1 MYAPPVLPSS
11 CYVPFEV
18 QRLANAQTVYRI
30 SGSDDGTDWAANVG
44 WAVRSELESDA
55 DFCPERA
62 TALGERYGGAGVGRH
77 GGGGRCG
84 LIDGY
89 QVKGIGRTPLL
100 GHDEGSDDGFWHAH
114 GGLSMVDAIQE
125 AIWSGVFGGVLPY
138 GAVRVHAIV
147 ATGTQCHFEKPGGI
161 RSQHHRALLVRD
173 PVIRPAHFARAC
185 FFQPPS
191 GVSMEPDPARVVA
204 ALTGLPTALP
214 LPSPAAQADSDDI
227 LLAGLQELARR
238 GAVQLA
244 IAASRRLMH
253 GALNGANVAVDGRWI
268 DFGTATSLPHFENT
282 KSYGLPR
289 FLPCFWEEPAAYG
302 AALRELL
309 YYVGKYGTAAGLP
322 RIEASTVLTAFQR
335 WHGFYLARSFLW
347 LTGMPE
353 PALDLGLR
361 EPAVRSL
368 AAALLR
374 HASTYQRRRVLAGQE
389 DLGLLA
395 ENHLARAAHAWAC
408 AQAQGTLGA
417 EFDDPWF
424 QGMDR
429 EDLRD
434 AFGAAEPIWRSIAA
448 RAGVTS
454 PALAK
459 YRTIV
464 TLKACTR
471 ATWLD
476 RHELA
481 RTMVRVA
488 EPQRALDPAKIQSF
502 IDTTVQQSLLV
513 LAPHP
518 DWRVTLWTDR
528 RGELG
533 YDAQRDAWW
542 LTSGTQMHWSR
553 EINEQALPP
562 EALSVYG
569 SELVKVLAPHGRIV
583 PVHDV
588 A

>member
-1 MYAPPVLPSS
+1 M
-11 CYVPFEV
+11 PFEV
-18 QRLANAQTVYRI
+18 QRLANAQTVYRTP
-30 SGSDDGTDWAANVG
+30 GSDDATDWAAKAG
-44 WAVRSELESDA
+44 WAVRSELETDA

-84 LIDGY
+84 LFDGY

-114 GGLSMVDAIQE
+114 GGLSMADAIQE
-125 AIWSGVFGGVLPY
+125 AVWSGVFEDVLPY
-138 GAVRVHAIV
+138 GAARVHGIV
-147 ATGTQCHFEKPGGI
+147 ATGTHCHFEKPGEV

-185 FFQPPS
+185 FFHPPS
-191 GVSMEPDPARVVA
+191 GASMEPDPARVVA
-204 ALTGLPTALP
+204 ALARLPTVLP
-214 LPSPAAQADSDDI
+214 LPPAATQAGPDDT
-227 LLAGLQELARR
+227 LMAGLQELARR

-244 IAASRRLMH
+244 VAASRRLMH
-253 GALNGANVAVDGRWI
+253 GALNGANVAIDGRWI

-289 FLPCFWEEPAAYG
+289 FLPCFWEEPTTYG
-302 AALRELL
+302 NALRELL
-309 YYVGKYGTAAGLP
+309 YYLGKYGAAAGLP
-322 RIEASTVLTAFQR
+322 RIEPRAVLSVFQR
-335 WHGFYLARSFLW
+335 WHSFYLARSFLW

-353 PALDLGLR
+353 PALDLGMR

-374 HASTYQRRRVLAGQE
+374 HASTYQRHRVLAGQE

-395 ENHLARAAHAWAC
+395 ENHLACAAHAWVC
-408 AQAQGTLGA
+408 AQAQGTPDA
-417 EFDDPWF
+417 EFNDPWLS
-424 QGMDR
+424 GMDR
-429 EDLRD
+429 KDLCD
-434 AFGAAEPIWRSIAA
+434 AFSAAEPIWQSIAV
-448 RAGVTS
+448 RDGVTS

-459 YRTIV
+459 YRTIA
-464 TLKACTR
+464 TLKARTR

-481 RTMVRVA
+481 RSMARVA
-488 EPQRALDPAKIQSF
+488 EPQRAVDPAKIQSF
-502 IDTTVQQSLLV
+502 IDTTVRQSLLV

-518 DWRVTLWTDR
+518 DWRVKLWTDR

-542 LTSGTQMHWSR
+542 MTSGSETHWSR
-553 EINEQALPP
+553 EVNVQALPP
-562 EALSVYG
+562 EALCIYG
-569 SELVKVLAPHGRIV
+569 SELVQALAPNRRTA
-583 PVHDV
+583 PAHD
-588 A
+588 AA